1 MAIRTRFDVNKFF
14 ISLLL
19 IFIVI
24 QVGSWILAEYDI
36 IDIKVLK
43 GGWILFLFLA
53 VTAII
58 TIYIIGKRIGTLT
71 KQDIFFVIVVFLA
84 IVGLF
89 YYIPK
94 YIPQIFSTQSL
105 QISEIIKNTIH
116 SVMGEWGGTIGN
128 TQLNFK

>member
-1 MAIRTRFDVNKFF
+1 MARITERFNVNKFF
-14 ISLLL
+14 IALLL
-19 IFIVI
+19 IFVTI

-58 TIYIIGKRIGTLT
+58 SIYITGRRIGTLT
-71 KQDIFFVIVVFLA
+71 KQDIFFVVVVFLA

-89 YYIPK
+89 YYLPTI
-94 YIPQIFSTQSL
+94 IPQIFSSQAL
-105 QISEIIKNTIH
+105 EMSETIKNTIH
-116 SVMGEWGGTIGN
+116 SVMGEWSGTIGN
-128 TQLNFK
+128 A